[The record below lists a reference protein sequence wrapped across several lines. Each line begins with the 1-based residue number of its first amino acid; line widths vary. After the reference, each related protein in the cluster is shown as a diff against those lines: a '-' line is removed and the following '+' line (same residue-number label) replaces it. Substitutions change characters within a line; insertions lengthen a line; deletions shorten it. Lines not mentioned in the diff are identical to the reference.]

1 MVGKSQEVKL
11 LDKKIQHSSFW
22 NNAEL
27 AQEIM
32 QKRSL
37 LIDDIETFGEFELRL
52 QDVTVLLELGKEE
65 NDESTLKEAY
75 QEILDIKRGFDDLE
89 LRYFLSGEYDR
100 NNAIVSIHPGAGGI
114 EAQDWVEMLF
124 RMYSRWLEGR
134 KYKMKVVDLLPGQEA
149 GIKSVSFIVS
159 TPFAYGYMRSESGV
173 HRMVRIS
180 PFDSGARRHTSFA
193 SVFVCPE
200 IDDRIEV
207 EINDGDLRI
216 DTYHSS
222 GAGGQKVNVT
232 DSAVRITHLPTNI
245 VVQCQNERSQFQN
258 KEVAMKILRSRI
270 YERMRSEKNDEMAK
284 IYGEK
289 KDIAWG
295 SQIRSYIFQPY
306 QMVKDHRTNVTVGNI
321 SSVMDGDI
329 DIFIN
334 AYLKKNKM
342 K

>member
-1 MVGKSQEVKL
+1 MQRR
-11 LDKKIQHSSFW
+11 SS
-22 NNAEL
+22 
-27 AQEIM
+27 
-32 QKRSL
+32 
-37 LIDDIETFGEFELRL
+37 LIDDIENFGKLDNRF
-52 QDVTVLLELGKEE
+52 QDVMVLYELGKEE
-65 NDESTLKEAY
+65 NDESTLKESY

-100 NNAIVSIHPGAGGI
+100 NNAIVAIHPGAGGV
-114 EAQDWVEMLF
+114 EAQDWVEILF
-124 RMYSRWLEGR
+124 RMYSMWIESR
-134 KYKMKVVDLLPGQEA
+134 KYKMKVVYLLPGQEA
-149 GIKSVSFIVS
+149 GIKSVSFIVT

-193 SVFVCPE
+193 SVFVYPE

-232 DSAVRITHLPTNI
+232 DSAVRITHLPTSI

-258 KEVAMKILRSRI
+258 KEVAMKILRSRL
-270 YERMRSEKNDEMAK
+270 YQRMRREKDEEISK
-284 IYGEK
+284 IHSEK

-306 QMVKDHRTNVTVGNI
+306 QMVKDHRTNMTVGNI
-321 SSVMDGDI
+321 SAVMDGEI
-329 DIFIN
+329 DQFID
-334 AYLKKNKM
+334 AYLKKNIKR
-342 K
+342 